1 MTTTPDLLD
10 EGFYADLDGM
20 HEAFTHLRAADPVYR
35 DPATGIVAVTRHAD
49 VIEVER
55 RARVFVSS
63 RGYRSVWAPDED
75 NMIALDDPG
84 HAAQRALVARRL
96 TPRGVARDE
105 QPLRAMVGEMLD
117 AVADD
122 GQMEVVDALAAQLPS
137 RLTADLLGFPQERWR
152 DLKAWSERV
161 MRIDSISRDP
171 SGQVLQGVMSAV
183 GEFEA
188 YLAEAVPRFRSE
200 PDDSFISIWA
210 NATIDGCPM
219 RDATISNETGLFIA
233 GGGETTRTAIA
244 RGLRA
249 FCDHPEQWDRLA
261 DDPSL
266 VRARWR
272 RCCGGCPRST
282 RCSGPPWPTTGS
294 AASPCRR
301 VTGSRCCT
309 RPPTGT
315 SGCSPIRSASTSPG
329 PQPAHRV
336 RVRTARVHRA
346 GARPARAAGRVRGD
360 AAPLQEPQVLS
371 EPVIER
377 NIFAGSGRALRAR
390 LRPTLSRPTG
400 PHRAAPP
407 ARPSSRP
414 GSGSSAAAGRHPRLR
429 CSPPGRL
436 SGGSVGGVGRDR
448 APPGSRSRGRRGG
461 S

>member
-10 EGFYADLDGM
+10 EDFYADLAGM
-20 HEAFTHLRAADPVYR
+20 HETFTALRATDPVYR
-35 DPATGIVAVTRHAD
+35 DPATGIIGVTRHAD
-49 VIEVER
+49 VVEVER
-55 RARVFVSS
+55 RAKVFVSS
-63 RGYRSVWAPDED
+63 RGYRSVWSPDED
-75 NMIALDDPG
+75 NMIALDDPAHG
-84 HAAQRALVARRL
+84 AQRALVARRL
-96 TPRGVARDE
+96 TPRGVVCDE

-117 AVADD
+117 AVAED
-122 GQMEVVDALAAQLPS
+122 GRMEVVDALAAQLPS

-171 SGQVLQGVMSAV
+171 GGGVLEGVISAV

-266 VRARWR
+266 VPGAVEEVLRWV
-272 RCCGGCPRST
+272 
-282 RCSGPPWPTTGS
+282 
-294 AASPCRR
+294 SPLN
-301 VTGSRCCT
+301 
-309 RPPTGT
+309 
-315 SGCSPIRSASTSPG
+315 
-329 PQPAHRV
+329 QMF
-336 RVRTARVHRA
+336 RTAVTDDRIGGSPVQAGDRIALLYPSANRDEQVFDDPFRFDICRA
-346 GARPARAAGRVRGD
+346 PNPHIAFGFGPHVCIGQALARLELQVVLGEMSRRFTNLR
-360 AAPLQEPQVLS
+360 PLG

-377 NIFAGSGRALRAR
+377 NIFAGA
-390 LRPTLSRPTG
+390 
-400 PHRAAPP
+400 
-407 ARPSSRP
+407 
-414 GSGSSAAAGRHPRLR
+414 
-429 CSPPGRL
+429 
-436 SGGSVGGVGRDR
+436 VGRFELGFDR
-448 APPGSRSRGRRGG
+448 R
-461 S
+461 

>member
-63 RGYRSVWAPDED
+63 RGYRSVWAPEED

-266 VRARWR
+266 VPGAVEEVLRWV
-272 RCCGGCPRST
+272 
-282 RCSGPPWPTTGS
+282 
-294 AASPCRR
+294 SPLN
-301 VTGSRCCT
+301 
-309 RPPTGT
+309 
-315 SGCSPIRSASTSPG
+315 
-329 PQPAHRV
+329 QMF
-336 RVRTARVHRA
+336 RTAVTDDRIGGSPVQAGDRIALLYPSANRDEQVFDDPFRFDICRA
-346 GARPARAAGRVRGD
+346 PNPHIAFGFGPHVCIGQALARLELQVVLGEMSRRFTNLR
-360 AAPLQEPQVLS
+360 PLG

-377 NIFAGSGRALRAR
+377 NIFAGAVERFELGF
-390 LRPTLSRPTG
+390 
-400 PHRAAPP
+400 
-407 ARPSSRP
+407 
-414 GSGSSAAAGRHPRLR
+414 
-429 CSPPGRL
+429 
-436 SGGSVGGVGRDR
+436 DR
-448 APPGSRSRGRRGG
+448 R
-461 S
+461 